1 MMNVRMTRRPGS
13 TILFL
18 IACAGV
24 VPLPAAQHEP
34 PRTLPPAAIEKFNQT
49 MDEAQRHRRHL
60 WRDTSPFPRDGVVSA
75 YIEIPRGERRK
86 FEFDMARNARAVD
99 RVIPAEI
106 GGYPVNYGFVPQ
118 TLSFDGDPFDALVLG
133 PPLRGGRL
141 VQGAVVGLM
150 QMVDDRL
157 IDSKV
162 VLSPVD
168 RRGQILYRL
177 SALDRE
183 RIAAFFDRYKAH
195 EGVETSVP
203 GWGDGAAGWAFL
215 RATHLFFLEP
225 TAR

>member
-1 MMNVRMTRRPGS
+1 MRAK
-13 TILFL
+13 IL
-18 IACAGV
+18 CVVVSAGI
-24 VPLPAAQHEP
+24 VPLLATQGEP

-60 WRDTSPFPRDGVVSA
+60 WRDTAPFPTDGVVSA

-86 FEFDMARNARAVD
+86 FEFDMARNERAVD
-99 RVIPAEI
+99 RVMPPDV

-118 TLSFDGDPFDALVLG
+118 TVSFDGDPFDALVLG
-133 PPLRGGRL
+133 PPLRGGRI

-150 QMVDDRL
+150 QMMDDGL

-168 RRGQILYRL
+168 RLGQVLYRL
-177 SALDRE
+177 AAGDRE

-203 GWGDGAAGWAFL
+203 GWGEGAAGWAFL

>member
-1 MMNVRMTRRPGS
+1 MHMNIRMTRLGFK
-13 TILFL
+13 IICLV
-18 IACAGV
+18 ACAGV
-24 VPLPAAQHEP
+24 VPLLAAQDEP
-34 PRTLPPAAIEKFNQT
+34 SRTLPAAAIEKFNAA

-60 WRDTSPFPRDGVVSA
+60 WRDSAPFPSDGVVSA

-86 FEFDMARNARAVD
+86 YEFDMSRNERAVT
-99 RVIPAEI
+99 RVMPPEV

-118 TLSFDGDPFDALVLG
+118 TVSFDGDPFDALVLG
-133 PPLRGGRL
+133 PPLRGGRM

-150 QMVDDRL
+150 QMMDGGV

-177 SALDRE
+177 SARDRE
-183 RIAAFFDRYKAH
+183 RIASFFDRYKRH

-203 GWGDGAAGWAFL
+203 GWGEGAAGWAFL